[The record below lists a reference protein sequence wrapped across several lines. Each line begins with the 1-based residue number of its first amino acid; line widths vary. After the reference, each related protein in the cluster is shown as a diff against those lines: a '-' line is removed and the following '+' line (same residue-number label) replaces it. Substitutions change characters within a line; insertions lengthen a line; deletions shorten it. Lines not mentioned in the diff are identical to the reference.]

1 MTLLGFDH
9 VQLAMPAGG
18 EAAARRFYGDLLG
31 LAEEPKPAALASRG
45 GCWFTAPGIR
55 LHLGVDPDFVPAR
68 KAHPALLV
76 DDLPALIDRLGAAG
90 PVVHDGAVV
99 DGVAQRYV
107 DDPFGN
113 RVELVAAPAPAPFDF
128 ATIAAAYDDARGLD
142 DHNTHAWAAAIR
154 ANLPTTDRPLDAVD
168 IGSGTG
174 RFTNLLAALVD
185 GTVTAVEPAA
195 AMRDIALA
203 KPTPTNVRVVDGLAE
218 HLPLPDDSVDVAF
231 LFLVWQH
238 LADHTAAASELAR
251 VLRPGGVVLI
261 RNTFADH
268 PIALTYFR
276 WFPRCRTIEAATQ
289 PHLAD
294 ITLTLGSVGIEFGH
308 LTPVRHC
315 VGAST
320 RDCHTRLAH
329 RPFSTLHQ
337 LTDLEFAAGLAALAA
352 EADTETTPRAW
363 FDDAPLAVFRRTTP

>member
-9 VQLAMPAGG
+9 VQLAMPVGG
-18 EAAARRFYGDLLG
+18 ETVARRFYGDLLG
-31 LAEEPKPAALASRG
+31 LAEEPKPAALAGRG
-45 GCWFTAPGIR
+45 GCWFGSPGVR
-55 LHLGVDPDFVPAR
+55 LHLGVDLDFAPAR

-76 DDLPALIDRLGAAG
+76 DDLAALVDRLGTAG
-90 PVVHDGAVV
+90 HVVHDGAVV
-99 DGVAQRYV
+99 DGVPQRYV

-128 ATIAAAYDDARGLD
+128 AAVAAIYDDARGLD

-154 ANLPTTDRPLDAVD
+154 ANLPNPDRPLDAVD
-168 IGSGTG
+168 IGCGTG
-174 RFTNLLAALVD
+174 RFTSLLADLVD
-185 GTVTAVEPAA
+185 GTVTGVEPAA

-203 KPTPTNVRVVDGLAE
+203 RPTPAKVRVVDGRAE
-218 HLPLPDDSVDVAF
+218 HLPLPAGSVDVAF

-238 LADHTAAASELAR
+238 LTDHTAAASELAR

-261 RNTFADH
+261 RNTFADL
-268 PIALTYFR
+268 PGELTYFR
-276 WFPRCRTIEAATQ
+276 WFPRCRSIEAATQ
-289 PHLAD
+289 PRLAD
-294 ITLTLGSVGIEFGH
+294 ITRTLASVGIDFSH
-308 LTPVRHC
+308 LSPVRHC

-337 LTDLEFAAGLAALAA
+337 LTGLEFAAGLTALAA

-363 FDDAPLAVFRRTTP
+363 FDDAPLAVFHRTTP